1 MTAQRTK
8 FLPHLD
14 APGGTAATCRRT
26 RDKRS
31 GLAVGLALLAFPGV
45 HGVPANADTAGELQ
59 QLRDRIQVLQQQLD
73 ETLGKRDAEQAALR
87 ELERKIGGLHRSVQR
102 LDAEIENETEKLQK
116 LRRQKRQA
124 QASLRTQSTQLE
136 KQVRAAYATGK
147 QEYLKM
153 LLNQKDPGDMS
164 RVLVYYRYLNRARV
178 AQIRE
183 IEDGLTA
190 LQQLAQQI
198 DTRTRTLESVR
209 ADQAAKKTALNATRT
224 ERSKIL
230 AALERQVHTQ
240 SQEINRLRQ
249 DEQRLE
255 ALLNNLRDY
264 LKDMEQVPQLETRFS
279 DVKGS
284 LKLPA
289 TGRITARYGS
299 PKNVGD
305 LRWKGI
311 FLAGAEGREI
321 ASVFRGRVAYADWLH
336 GFGLLLILE
345 HGDGYMTLYG
355 HNQSLYKEVG
365 DWVETGQVIASSGA
379 TGNPLQPGVYF
390 EIRHNGEPHDPLRW
404 CKPL

>member
-1 MTAQRTK
+1 MIITIFRW
-8 FLPHLD
+8 
-14 APGGTAATCRRT
+14 PGAIL
-26 RDKRS
+26 
-31 GLAVGLALLAFPGV
+31 GLTLGLALLAFPGV
-45 HGVPANADTAGELQ
+45 HGVPASTDKAAELQ
-59 QLRDRIQVLQQQLD
+59 QLRQRIQDLQRELD
-73 ETLGKRDAEQAALR
+73 QTLGKRDAEQAALR

-102 LDAEIENETEKLQK
+102 LDAEIENEAEKLQK
-116 LRRQKRQA
+116 LRLQKRQT
-124 QASLRTQSTQLE
+124 QAALRTQSTQLE

-178 AQIRE
+178 AQIHE

-190 LQQLAQQI
+190 LQRLAQQI

-209 ADQAAKKTALNATRT
+209 ADQAAKKRALDATRT
-224 ERSKIL
+224 ERGEIL
-230 AALERQVHTQ
+230 AALEQQVHTQ

-264 LKDMEQVPQLETRFS
+264 LEDMEKVPQLETRFS

-284 LKLPA
+284 LRLPA